1 MYLSKLAW
9 GAMMTEDYRVLIVD
23 DDFHVARLHQAYV
36 EATAGFTALEPV
48 GGGEAALRAVTSL
61 RPDLVLI
68 DVYLPD
74 WNGLDILRNLDVDA
88 MVLSAASD
96 PESVHK
102 AIRRGALAYLIKP
115 FGAEALAAKLRG
127 YARYR
132 RVLSTGGGL
141 DQDAVERAFRQLH
154 PVESA
159 GKPRSVTEQAVV
171 GSLDRAGA
179 LKRTAAEVASDV
191 GISRATAQRYL
202 SALVEDGVVE
212 VSLRYGAA
220 GRPEHQYAARA

>member
-1 MYLSKLAW
+1 M
-9 GAMMTEDYRVLIVD
+9 LIVD
-23 DDFHVARLHQAYV
+23 DDFHVARLHYAYV
-36 EATAGFTALEPV
+36 EAVPGFSALEPV
-48 GGGEAALRAVTSL
+48 GGGEAALRAVASL

-74 WNGLDILRNLDVDA
+74 WNGLDVLRNLDVDA

-96 PESVHK
+96 ADSVHK
-102 AIRRGALAYLIKP
+102 AVRRGALGYLIKP
-115 FGAEALAAKLRG
+115 FAAEVLAAKLRG

-132 RVLSTGGGL
+132 RLLGAAGSL
-141 DQDAVERAFRQLH
+141 DQDGVERAVRQLH
-154 PVESA
+154 PVESTV
-159 GKPRSVTEQAVV
+159 KPRSVTEQAVV
-171 GSLDRAGA
+171 GSLERAGM

-202 SALVEDGVVE
+202 SALVEDGVVD

-220 GRPEHQYAARA
+220 GRPEHQYSARP